1 MRPSP
6 RPANGEIPA
15 RAPKTPDPR
24 MIRFALIALIAG
36 AVAIGASPI
45 FVRLSELGPSATAFW
60 RIALALPVIWV
71 WAEVGDRRPRSASR
85 PSRYVD
91 ILILALAG
99 LFFTGDIALW
109 HWSVV
114 LTSVA
119 NATLL
124 VNLAPIFVALGS
136 WLLFGE
142 RFTATFIVGM
152 VVALAGSILLVG
164 RDLALDTQDLS
175 GDALAL
181 IAAVFYAGYILTVSR
196 LRSRFSTATI
206 MVSSGAV
213 TCVALLPITFL
224 SGEDL
229 LAATA
234 YGWAVLLGVALISHA
249 GGQSF
254 ITYAL
259 SYLPAAFSSVGL
271 LLQPVAAALLA
282 WAILNE
288 ALEAWQA
295 MGGAV
300 VLSGIVLTHRG
311 LYRRPHKE
319 LRPKEAENRPESEA

>member
-1 MRPSP
+1 MRSSP
-6 RPANGEIPA
+6 RPGNAEIPA

-24 MIRFALIALIAG
+24 SIRFALITLIAG

-60 RIALALPVIWV
+60 RIALALPVLWV

-91 ILILALAG
+91 FLILALAG

-142 RFTATFIVGM
+142 RFTGTFIVGM
-152 VVALAGSILLVG
+152 VVALAGSSLLVG
-164 RDLALDTQDLS
+164 RDLALDTQELS

-181 IAAVFYAGYILTVSR
+181 IAAVFYAGYILSVSR

-213 TCVALLPITFL
+213 TCVALLPITLF
-224 SGEDL
+224 SREDL

-249 GGQSF
+249 GGQSL

-271 LLQPVAAALLA
+271 LLQPVAAAVLA

-288 ALEAWQA
+288 ALDAWQA

-300 VLSGIVLTHRG
+300 VLFGIVLTHRG
-311 LYRRPHKE
+311 VYGRTHKGS
-319 LRPKEAENRPESEA
+319 RKREAENRRESEG

>member
-1 MRPSP
+1 VRPSP

-15 RAPKTPDPR
+15 RAPKTPVPR
-24 MIRFALIALIAG
+24 TIRFALIALIAG

-45 FVRLSELGPSATAFW
+45 FVRLSELGPAATAFW
-60 RIALALPVIWV
+60 RIALALPVLWV

-109 HWSVV
+109 HWSVI

-142 RFTATFIVGM
+142 RFTSTFIVGM

-181 IAAVFYAGYILTVSR
+181 LAAVFYAGYILTVSR

-213 TCVALLPITFL
+213 TCVALLPITLL

-249 GGQSF
+249 GGQSL

-271 LLQPVAAALLA
+271 LLQPVAAAVLA

-311 LYRRPHKE
+311 VYRRPHKE
-319 LRPKEAENRPESEA
+319 LRPKEAKKRPESEG

>member
-1 MRPSP
+1 MRPS
-6 RPANGEIPA
+6 RPGNGEIPA
-15 RAPKTPDPR
+15 GAPETPDPR
-24 MIRFALIALIAG
+24 TIRFALITLIAG

-60 RIALALPVIWV
+60 RIALALPVLWV
-71 WAEVGDRRPRSASR
+71 WAEVGDRRPRSVSR

-91 ILILALAG
+91 ILTLALAG

-164 RDLALDTQDLS
+164 RDLALNNTQDLS

-181 IAAVFYAGYILTVSR
+181 LAAVFYGGYILTVSQ

-213 TCVALLPITFL
+213 TCVALLPITLL

-249 GGQSF
+249 GGQSL

-259 SYLPAAFSSVGL
+259 SYLPAAYSSVGL
-271 LLQPVAAALLA
+271 LLQPVAAAVLA

-311 LYRRPHKE
+311 VYRRPHKG
-319 LRPKEAENRPESEA
+319 LRPKEAENRPASQG